1 METAPGTAKKQEA
14 ICKAISILH
23 SDDASDL
30 FKKSFESKCYTFLRV
45 KEQDDR
51 HQKNDALQVV
61 RPASMAVGDGRLAEI
76 TSRLSKGAHFEEL
89 IESVDQVMT
98 MLKAEEAE
106 DLKHKETCEEDK
118 AADTRK
124 ATKFSK
130 PMDENREAINA
141 LKAETENRNT
151 HHRTRED

>member
-1 METAPGTAKKQEA
+1 MMP
-14 ICKAISILH
+14 
-23 SDDASDL
+23 
-30 FKKSFESKCYTFLRV
+30 FESKCHTFLRV